1 MDLDPA
7 QGTRYDPAAKVEG
20 ISMTN
25 SSDES
30 AAVGQIRVGIGTDRH
45 RLESGRPLILAGVE
59 IPSPHGPVAHS
70 DGDVILHALSDAMLG
85 AAGSEDIGTI
95 FEDTD
100 PRWKDL
106 SSRRIV
112 EEVLRTI
119 GELGWAPLNIDLVV
133 HLEMPKLSQYRES
146 IRQQLSEMLS
156 IEPGAIGMKAKTG
169 EGVGPVGESL
179 VIEALAVV
187 QLKSTEE

>member
-1 MDLDPA
+1 
-7 QGTRYDPAAKVEG
+7 
-20 ISMTN
+20 MTN

-85 AAGSEDIGTI
+85 AAGSEDIGTL

-119 GELGWAPLNIDLVV
+119 GELGWKPGNIDVVV
-133 HLEMPKLSQYRES
+133 HLEQPKISEHRDA
-146 IRQQLSEMLS
+146 IRSSLAEMLGIS
-156 IEPGAIGMKAKTG
+156 IDRVGVKAKTG
-169 EGVGPVGESL
+169 EGFGPVGQSL
-179 VIEALAVV
+179 AIEAMAVV
-187 QLKSTEE
+187 QLVSAEVR